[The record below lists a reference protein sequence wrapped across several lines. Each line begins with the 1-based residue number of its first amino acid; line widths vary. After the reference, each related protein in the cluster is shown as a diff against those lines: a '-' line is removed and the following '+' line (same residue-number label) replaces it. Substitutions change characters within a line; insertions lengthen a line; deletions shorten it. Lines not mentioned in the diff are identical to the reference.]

1 MPTYESEL
9 SAEVDAKTPLPAPVD
24 VTPTNTASGA
34 DVAWDLPDNSPDGI
48 VTIER
53 SDDGGDTFSVITTGL
68 SPSTESY
75 SDSNV
80 PAGEPVFYRIVRST
94 DHATSRTVQELLG
107 AELTVSIVETNSPVE
122 AGESL
127 GVTVDISNQGGR
139 GTEAVSLTVE
149 EQ

>member
-24 VTPTNTASGA
+24 VTPTNTESGA
-34 DVAWDLPDNSPDGI
+34 DVTWDLPDNSPDGI
-48 VTIER
+48 VTVER
-53 SDDGGDTFSVITTGL
+53 SDDGGDTFSVIATGL
-68 SPSTESY
+68 PPSTESY
-75 SDSNV
+75 SDSGV
-80 PAGEPVFYRIVRST
+80 TAGDPVFYRIIRST

-122 AGESL
+122 AGEAL
-127 GVTVDISNQGGR
+127 GVTVELSNQGGR
-139 GTEAVSLTVE
+139 GTESVSLTVE